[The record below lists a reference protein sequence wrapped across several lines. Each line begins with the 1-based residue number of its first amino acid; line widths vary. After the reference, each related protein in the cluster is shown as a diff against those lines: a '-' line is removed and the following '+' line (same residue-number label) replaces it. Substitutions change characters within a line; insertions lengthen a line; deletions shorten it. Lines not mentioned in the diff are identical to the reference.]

1 MNNVFYGAWLY
12 YVLIVAIGGF
22 FIVNLFLAIL
32 LQEFLDKSQVPWR
45 APRLRSS
52 HAFYPALSESPD
64 RKQSRQRR
72 RLPKETSS

>member
-12 YVLIVAIGGF
+12 YVLIVATGGF

-45 APRLRSS
+45 APR
-52 HAFYPALSESPD
+52 
-64 RKQSRQRR
+64 
-72 RLPKETSS
+72 